1 MYRVI
6 DPAAFDS
13 RDCLTRSCQN
23 EADHGYDHC
32 GRCRRHAGNTSPGT
46 PLEHGWPC
54 KTDGCP
60 GRTVA
65 RSGPLAYLC
74 DDCVA
79 AKRAARQAA
88 A

>member
-13 RDCLTRSCQN
+13 RDCLTRSCQ
-23 EADHGYDHC
+23 
-32 GRCRRHAGNTSPGT
+32 NTSPGT